1 LILDR
6 ILADKRIEVG
16 ARKALTP
23 LEQLRDA
30 IREAPP
36 PRDFESA
43 ISSQR
48 SAPGEAAPSPLPR
61 KGRGEGETHRTS
73 ARAPRST
80 VSLIAEVKKA
90 SPSKGLIRPDFDPV
104 AIARTCESA
113 GASAISVLTDE
124 QYFQGR
130 LEYLAAIRAAV
141 SLPLLR
147 KDFIVDAYQVFES
160 RAAQADAVLLI
171 VAALSRGQLSEFL
184 GLADELG
191 MASLVEVHTAEELDA
206 ALEVGARI
214 IGVNNRDLRTFDTKL
229 ETTLELAS
237 GVPGDRVLVSESGIF
252 TRADVERLMEAG
264 VDAVLVGESL
274 MREADPGAKARE
286 LLGKAD
292 GVLE

>member
-6 ILADKRIEVG
+6 ILADKRIEVE
-16 ARKALTP
+16 ARKARTP

-36 PRDFESA
+36 PRDFASA
-43 ISSQR
+43 IR
-48 SAPGEAAPSPLPR
+48 KVLPSPLEGEG
-61 KGRGEGETHRTS
+61 KGEGETHRTS
-73 ARAPRST
+73 ARGPRST

-104 AIARTCESA
+104 AIARSYESA

-124 QYFQGR
+124 QHFQGR
-130 LEYLAAIRAAV
+130 LEYLPAIRAAV
-141 SLPLLR
+141 NLPLLR
-147 KDFIVDAYQVFES
+147 KDFIVDAYQVYES
-160 RAAQADAVLLI
+160 RAAQADAILLI

-214 IGVNNRDLRTFDTKL
+214 IGVNNRDLRTFETKL

-274 MREADPGAKARE
+274 MREPDPGVKVRE
-286 LLGKAD
+286 LLG
-292 GVLE
+292 LTE